1 MLQPRLLTK
10 YRSGEPFLNMTL
22 TVLSC
27 APRVFEIQNFL
38 SPVEIDHIVHLASGV
53 NLKLSGTGDS
63 NREAE
68 ISRTRTSRNSWVR
81 REKTPI
87 IDSVYRRAADLL
99 RINEALLRQRNDKE
113 YSDLD
118 AKESIAEQLQLVHYG
133 VGQEYTAH
141 HDFGYRKQNEPRQPD
156 RFATL
161 LLYLNEGMEGG
172 ETSFPRWINAETTDA
187 LKVVPEAG
195 KVSNTRLLWL
205 WAFEKCIYPD
215 FYFTVLPDELL
226 LRLFFSPHSFNLCF
240 PTFVY
245 FYLFL
250 SCSNYY
256 AGCLILFS
264 VAWWKHGWPLPACC
278 YSCHTR
284 GEMANQLVGAGT
296 CLLIKL
302 GNYMVFV
309 GVCEKINAPMH
320 FQPWGLCLFYCW

>member
-1 MLQPRLLTK
+1 MWRADHFDQQHWVTTRETHFVDLPPQKELGQIPTKGTDRVLTDNEPRLLTK

-27 APRVFEIQNFL
+27 APRVFEIKNFL

-195 KVSNTRLLWL
+195 KAVL
-205 WAFEKCIYPD
+205 
-215 FYFTVLPDELL
+215 FYSQLPDGNMDDLSQHAAIPVTQGEKWLI
-226 LRLFFSPHSFNLCF
+226 NLWVRE
-240 PTFVY
+240 PVY
-245 FYLFL
+245 
-250 SCSNYY
+250 
-256 AGCLILFS
+256 
-264 VAWWKHGWPLPACC
+264 
-278 YSCHTR
+278 
-284 GEMANQLVGAGT
+284 
-296 CLLIKL
+296 
-302 GNYMVFV
+302 
-309 GVCEKINAPMH
+309 
-320 FQPWGLCLFYCW
+320 